1 MRRADSRKPAV
12 GRPVS
17 SSLCDVYASTPVLTV
32 LSRLYSSF
40 MPIDTVHERI
50 RMPVNRGVSVLW
62 FVFAIAFLFTSL
74 FAIAVYAI
82 FVVAKFADDF
92 E

>member
-1 MRRADSRKPAV
+1 MRRVRERARSDS
-12 GRPVS
+12 
-17 SSLCDVYASTPVLTV
+17 TE
-32 LSRLYSSF
+32 RLYSCF
-40 MPIDTVHERI
+40 MPIDTAHERT
-50 RMPVNRGVSVLW
+50 RMPLNRGVSVLW

-82 FVVAKFADDF
+82 FVVAKVTDDF

>member
-1 MRRADSRKPAV
+1 M
-12 GRPVS
+12 
-17 SSLCDVYASTPVLTV
+17 
-32 LSRLYSSF
+32 
-40 MPIDTVHERI
+40 
-50 RMPVNRGVSVLW
+50 W